1 MKARLV
7 SLNFIRMLALLAVPV
22 AAGRGQ
28 IEEAEIRY
36 PRMAPMERY
45 LMDRNEEIAMAQSA
59 APAAI
64 SRGAEVL
71 VLGRLGYETA
81 LKGTNGFVCMVERSW
96 TSGIDEPEF
105 WNPNLRAP
113 ICFNPPAVRSHLP
126 LTLKKTALVL
136 AGLSKDQLF
145 ESLQSS
151 FDKRELPIPE
161 AGSMCYMMS
170 RQAYFG
176 ERYGHWIPHLMF
188 FVPQTDV
195 AAWGASLPGSPI
207 MVFQDPADR
216 LTVFMIP
223 VAKWSDGSAAP
234 SMPGK

>member
-7 SLNFIRMLALLAVPV
+7 SLNLIRMLALLAVPM

-28 IEEAEIRY
+28 IEEAKVRY

-71 VLGRLGYETA
+71 ILGRLGYETA
-81 LKGTNGFVCMVERSW
+81 LKGTNGFVCLVERSW

-113 ICFNPPAVRSHLP
+113 ICFNPPAARSHLP

-136 AGLSKDQLF
+136 AGLSKGQLF

-151 FDKRELPIPE
+151 FEKRELPVPE

-176 ERYGHWIPHLMF
+176 ERYGH
-188 FVPQTDV
+188 
-195 AAWGASLPGSPI
+195 
-207 MVFQDPADR
+207 
-216 LTVFMIP
+216 
-223 VAKWSDGSAAP
+223 
-234 SMPGK
+234 